1 MTRRQT
7 ILLILCGVAMFHLLL
22 VIIFGD
28 NGLVEFNRMRITRNN
43 LLNANEQLTR
53 ENAKLYRAIDRL
65 QNDPVFIENTAR
77 HELGMIRS
85 DELIF
90 KFSGKNPN
98 VTSRQTDQHKK

>member
-28 NGLVEFNRMRITRNN
+28 NGLVDYNRMRATSTDLQHTNQR
-43 LLNANEQLTR
+43 LAR
-53 ENAKLYRAIDRL
+53 ENAKLYRTVQRL
-65 QNDPVFIENTAR
+65 QNDPQFIEGTAR

-90 KFSGKNPN
+90 KFSGNSISAP
-98 VTSRQTDQHKK
+98 SRETDQQ